1 MVRYDSSKAEK
12 VVINDILLQKKVSEE
27 LASKLQIDDTMIGV
41 EVHHGIVK
49 LAGHLSS
56 AEARQRARQIAE
68 RSDGVLNVVM
78 DVDLELTTKAAK
90 PARDL
95 AMTVD

>member
-1 MVRYDSSKAEK
+1 M
-12 VVINDILLQKKVSEE
+12 INDILLQKKVSEE
-27 LASKLQIDDTMIGV
+27 LASELQIDSTMIGV
-41 EVHHGIVK
+41 EVHHGVVK

-78 DVDLELTTKAAK
+78 DVDIELTTKAAK
-90 PARDL
+90 PARTRL
-95 AMTVD
+95 AAASIV